1 MDIRKNDAVQII
13 AGKDKG
19 KTGQVIKVARSEGKI
34 MVEGVNI
41 VHRHMRPRTAQD
53 KGGIIEQ
60 PALFDA
66 SNAMII
72 CPSCHKKT
80 RVAHTVIDGKKTR
93 TCKHCGASLD
103 VKAKAKATAKKA
115 VKKTTKKKAAEVKP
129 EAPVS
134 AE

>member
-53 KGGIIEQ
+53 KGGIVEQ

-115 VKKTTKKKAAEVKP
+115 VKKTTKKKAAEEKT